1 MPHGITQ
8 CCLPPGRGDIPA
20 LTPARLVLD
29 LATPEGCKAELC
41 TEEPAQLGPNAVIGS
56 LRLLPAVRQCSVLDC
71 RERSLIWQFSSTFG
85 GGGGG
90 GGGGDRPVPAGISP
104 RETPSADSL
113 ANERRE
119 ESIDHYRAISINLH
133 ES

>member
-1 MPHGITQ
+1 M
-8 CCLPPGRGDIPA
+8 
-20 LTPARLVLD
+20 
-29 LATPEGCKAELC
+29 C

-90 GGGGDRPVPAGISP
+90 DRPVPAGISP
-104 RETPSADSL
+104 RETQSADSL

-119 ESIDHYRAISINLH
+119 ESIDHYRAISRNLR

>member
-29 LATPEGCKAELC
+29 LATPDEGCKAELC

-85 GGGGG
+85 GGG
-90 GGGGDRPVPAGISP
+90 DRPVPAGISP
-104 RETPSADSL
+104 RETRPADSL

-119 ESIDHYRAISINLH
+119 ESIDHYRTISRNLH